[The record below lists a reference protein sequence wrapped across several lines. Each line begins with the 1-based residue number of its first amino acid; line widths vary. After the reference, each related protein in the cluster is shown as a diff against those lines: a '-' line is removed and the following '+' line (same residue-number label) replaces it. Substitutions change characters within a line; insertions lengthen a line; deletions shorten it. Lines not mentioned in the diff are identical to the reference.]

1 MGRRVESGRD
11 GVLSG
16 GALAQEMVGVWIMND
31 RPVLERVRDIMAG
44 SDGYRSDLL
53 IPAERVQA
61 FVTFLLYSDD
71 GSTYRRTWRTFY
83 PDNFPASGFESRRI
97 HLVRSDFTRAD
108 FDRIDWAGLAGD
120 LREEDSE

>member
-16 GALAQEMVGVWIMND
+16 GELVQEMVGIWIMND

-53 IPAERVQA
+53 IPADRVQG
-61 FVTFLLYSDD
+61 FVTFLLYGDD
-71 GSTYRRTWRTFY
+71 GSTYRETWRTFY
-83 PDNFPASGFESRRI
+83 GERFTASGFESRRI
-97 HLVRSDFTRAD
+97 RMVRSDFARAD
-108 FDRIDWAGLAGD
+108 FDRIDWAGLCGD
-120 LREEDSE
+120 LREEDGE